1 MIYKVTHRA
10 TGAEITR
17 YAAMA
22 PVEQI
27 DDLAVPF
34 SDYDHTE
41 LPEDGVIDAPIVAM
55 TWTKLEYLRRFTQ
68 TERIAIREAAKVSPE
83 LEDYMQLLE
92 LATEVRSDDPDIAAA
107 LGMLEAVGLIGPG
120 RAAEIIAEP
129 VTEAPVETPAFVIT
143 HRVTMGGIERQACV
157 DPDGTVRFE
166 DGKWTTLDSLAA
178 MSATVEVI

>member
-1 MIYKVTHRA
+1 V
-10 TGAEITR
+10 
-17 YAAMA
+17 
-22 PVEQI
+22 
-27 DDLAVPF
+27 
-34 SDYDHTE
+34 
-41 LPEDGVIDAPIVAM
+41 
-55 TWTKLEYLRRFTQ
+55 YL
-68 TERIAIREAAKVSPE
+68 
-83 LEDYMQLLE
+83 
-92 LATEVRSDDPDIAAA
+92 DDPDVIQA
-107 LGMLEAVGLIGPG
+107 LQMLEGAGLIGPG